1 MQSDSIKGSK
11 SRFQRNSD
19 LHREIDEG
27 TSCVLACFKTVK
39 HQMLPLRLATCIACP
54 QRAAGSAK
62 APESEQ
68 ELRRQFAARVDG
80 EVDGGAA

>member
-1 MQSDSIKGSK
+1 MQSDSIKGCK

-39 HQMLPLRLATCIACP
+39 HQMLRLGTCIACP

-80 EVDGGAA
+80 EVDGGVA